1 MRRSHRVHLFYS
13 AVLIVILH
21 SQLQTRRYLLL
32 SLYHPLFFSVHVP
45 YREVI
50 VAKEHRFELEK
61 AASETTDG
69 QSNNKRGKKGR
80 QKTKCEI
87 PVQRPLERNHYKG
100 GHNKR
105 KVLRNWERGGSIKR
119 RVAIRDERSSF

>member
-1 MRRSHRVHLFYS
+1 
-13 AVLIVILH
+13 
-21 SQLQTRRYLLL
+21 
-32 SLYHPLFFSVHVP
+32 VHVP

-61 AASETTDG
+61 AASETTDE

-87 PVQRPLERNHYKG
+87 PVQRPLERNYYKG
-100 GHNKR
+100 EQQAEGSTG
-105 KVLRNWERGGSIKR
+105 LGERGEHQATCGDSGRAQIILTISSSSCSR
-119 RVAIRDERSSF
+119 PFQLDEVLSSPLITRGVTFEISLDTGGD